1 MALASAFVSHTWSAS
16 TAAASISLAQT
27 HTAPLREV
35 ALPPHSRRL
44 YVVGGTGGLLPL
56 EARPEQS
63 ATSIGSL
70 LIDDRSGDSTRTTS
84 QQLEFIRSTTRLSVT
99 ELARVFSV
107 ARQTVHE
114 WCHGAPLAP
123 QNARRLQ
130 KLTDAVILL
139 VESVGTLTAHDLRR
153 PVRAGP
159 SLLDTVRTDGNV
171 LAVSYG
177 LIETLARE
185 AAQRARL
192 AARFAGRRPLV
203 LERSEFGSP
212 HIQDDD

>member
-1 MALASAFVSHTWSAS
+1 MALASAVLSHMWSGSTSAS
-16 TAAASISLAQT
+16 NSLAQT
-27 HTAPLREV
+27 HTTPPTEV
-35 ALPPHSRRL
+35 TASPHTRL

-70 LIDDRSGDSTRTTS
+70 LIDDRSSELTRTTS

-99 ELARVFSV
+99 ELARIFSV
-107 ARQTVHE
+107 TRQTVHE

-123 QNARRLQ
+123 HNASRLQ
-130 KLTDAVILL
+130 KLTDAVMLL

-153 PVRAGP
+153 SVRAGP

-171 LAVSYG
+171 LTASRE

-185 AAQRARL
+185 AGQRARL
-192 AARFAGRRPLV
+192 AARFAGRRSLA
-203 LERSEFGSP
+203 LEPSEFGSP
-212 HIQDDD
+212 HLKDDD

>member
-1 MALASAFVSHTWSAS
+1 MALAPAFVSHMWSGS
-16 TAAASISLAQT
+16 TAASS
-27 HTAPLREV
+27 PV
-35 ALPPHSRRL
+35 
-44 YVVGGTGGLLPL
+44 
-56 EARPEQS
+56 
-63 ATSIGSL
+63 
-70 LIDDRSGDSTRTTS
+70 
-84 QQLEFIRSTTRLSVT
+84 QLEFIRSTTRLSVT
-99 ELARVFSV
+99 ELARIFSV

-130 KLTDAVILL
+130 KLTDAVMLL
-139 VESVGTLTAHDLRR
+139 VESVGMLTAHDLRR

-159 SLLDTVRTDGNV
+159 SLLDTVRMDGNV

-185 AAQRARL
+185 AIQCARL

-212 HIQDDD
+212 HIKDDD